1 MQDAGVGY
9 GENEQSLLAAHHPGR
24 HRNGCSA
31 AHDDRYSD
39 AETPVLGIVFV
50 DVIGSA
56 YKCLRDSVP
65 VGARPLRTYVPG
77 ADTD

>member
-39 AETPVLGIVFV
+39 ADYNTGAWHRS
-50 DVIGSA
+50 SA
-56 YKCLRDSVP
+56 LPFRRRD
-65 VGARPLRTYVPG
+65 R
-77 ADTD
+77 